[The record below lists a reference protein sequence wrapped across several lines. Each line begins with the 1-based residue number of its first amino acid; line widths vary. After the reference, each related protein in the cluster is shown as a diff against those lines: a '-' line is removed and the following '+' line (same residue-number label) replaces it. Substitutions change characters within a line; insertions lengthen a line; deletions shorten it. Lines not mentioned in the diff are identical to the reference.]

1 MYLSL
6 FFFFLSIRLISMH
19 SFMLLLV
26 LVTGM
31 GTEMPLQAAGD
42 QHLIVKILEMGNVIA
57 PLSAIARR
65 HASCLALGRK
75 KKKKE
80 RESPLTSQVLSPSY
94 HSVKCGWLMNER
106 VNHVGK
112 GCTQGLA
119 ASHGICGVSH
129 FSDSPLSDCSQ
140 SPC

>member
-1 MYLSL
+1 
-6 FFFFLSIRLISMH
+6 MH

-26 LVTGM
+26 LVRGM

-75 KKKKE
+75 KRKKKE
-80 RESPLTSQVLSPSY
+80 SLPSPVKFSLQVTILSN
-94 HSVKCGWLMNER
+94 VAG
-106 VNHVGK
+106 
-112 GCTQGLA
+112 
-119 ASHGICGVSH
+119 
-129 FSDSPLSDCSQ
+129 
-140 SPC
+140 